1 MSPRDDDSIAMR
13 ARAREHLEKARAN
26 TFVPTWM
33 ALPDIDV
40 SIEANK
46 SEQLAR
52 YAQMARGQITAAIED
67 EQQAIWTRA
76 DYVAHVCVAYEY
88 NGFRT
93 DVAYQYLMQSDE
105 YGNGLSLKTLQRD
118 HVIARIF
125 GPDERH
131 QGRYVNWHRACYELA
146 RAHLEYK
153 SGEPPNTKQQW
164 LELREMAHEIAAE
177 FVTAPVEA
185 IFAALANTRPAAPAI
200 GRLITDERTGLRYW
214 EAAVEFNAKGKPY
227 TRSDAE
233 SKAQAITF
241 DKIAAELAAYGKR
254 GVIRVELPELSDDDQ
269 SEEDT
274 ELLPAAASA
283 DDQQSGGT
291 RSAARGT
298 DAYARSNHSLQPQP
312 LFDLGD

>member
-1 MSPRDDDSIAMR
+1 MSLRDDDAIAMR
-13 ARAREHLEKARAN
+13 ERAREHLEKARAN
-26 TFVPTWM
+26 TFVPEWIR
-33 ALPDIDV
+33 LPEIDIN
-40 SIEANK
+40 IEANK

-52 YAQMARGQITAAIED
+52 YAQMARANITSAIED
-67 EQQAIWTRA
+67 EQTAIWLRA
-76 DYVAHVCVAYEY
+76 DYVCAVCVAYEY

-93 DVAYQYLMQSDE
+93 DVAYQYLMQSDQ

-153 SGEPPNTKQQW
+153 SGEPPNNKQQW
-164 LELREMAHEIAAE
+164 LELREMSHEIAAE

-227 TRSDAE
+227 TRSDG

-274 ELLPAAASA
+274 ELPHDAASEDA
-283 DDQQSGGT
+283 QQRELS
-291 RSAARGT
+291 SATGVVSRAAGHDIGQAR
-298 DAYARSNHSLQPQP
+298 AVP